1 VNAVWLL
8 LASEMV
14 TCSFRRKSENQKS
27 HLSGGVIDVTLQ
39 LNVTI
44 WVPIKVTQHVIEH
57 EAAHR
62 QISEYFYQTAGEL
75 AQRIAAPY
83 VGKQVVIAGANL
95 HGELSMLL
103 QKMGADITDEY
114 NKELNVERT
123 QLRFDA
129 ITEHGRNEV
138 GAKEAAARALSEFP
152 PAMKLP

>member
-1 VNAVWLL
+1 
-8 LASEMV
+8 
-14 TCSFRRKSENQKS
+14 
-27 HLSGGVIDVTLQ
+27 VIDVTLQ